1 MRIAKRLIMLALA
14 AGFVVPVAAGAADTK
29 SRLDQPADRK
39 TVSDARSDPSK
50 GMRPHPGGLVEAT
63 WIIGSRLH
71 DADGKDLGKIKEVW
85 VDPKNGQ
92 AKEVVV
98 STGATLGV
106 GGKDKVL
113 SWNDLTIA
121 WKDQKLFVSADP
133 NALRDAYESKMD
145 REDRGPAAS
154 PATKPKP

>member
-1 MRIAKRLIMLALA
+1 MRSAKRFIMFALA
-14 AGFVVPVAAGAADTK
+14 AGLVVPAAAGAADTK
-29 SRLDQPADRK
+29 SQLD
-39 TVSDARSDPSK
+39 
-50 GMRPHPGGLVEAT
+50 
-63 WIIGSRLH
+63 
-71 DADGKDLGKIKEVW
+71 DGKDLGKIKEVW